1 MQVDDTK
8 RLVEIFQESDIDE
21 LKIDWGEGK
30 TIRMTRR
37 LDANGTVAVA
47 APVMAAAAPVA
58 PAPAVAAAAPVPAPP
73 AEAPDAGLVE
83 IRSPMVGTF
92 YRAPSP
98 ESPSYAEVGNRVE
111 KGQVVC
117 IVEAMKLMNEIE
129 SEVSGTIVRLGVDN
143 ASPVEF
149 NQTLF
154 YVKPD

>member
-1 MQVDDTK
+1 MQVDDIK

-21 LKIDWGEGK
+21 LEIDWGEGK

-37 LDANGTVAVA
+37 LGANGTVAVA

-73 AEAPDAGLVE
+73 MEAPDAGLVE